1 MAGERAILCVIHWI
15 ESIRVTVHLLLSLL
29 RFTVSK
35 VSEPVAS
42 SESMAEAL
50 DWRVKVSE
58 SMEVAVID
66 QTSEMD
72 KNAARPSIAVTR
84 GSVRVA

>member
-1 MAGERAILCVIHWI
+1 MRVDSLCNIG
-15 ESIRVTVHLLLSLL
+15 SNQIRVTVHLLLLSLL

>member
-1 MAGERAILCVIHWI
+1 
-15 ESIRVTVHLLLSLL
+15 
-29 RFTVSK
+29 
-35 VSEPVAS
+35 
-42 SESMAEAL
+42 MAEAL